1 MKHLSAFLDYYTTLT
16 VLYKQLGVKVSQ
28 CGTATKYK
36 VKFLL
41 ILSKLFKNYEFG
53 QWIKMYLRI
62 DRERTAYPYSS
73 SLQLLDLALPK
84 GFHSC
89 QQCFENIVNKKV

>member
-41 ILSKLFKNYEFG
+41 ILSKLFNNYEFG

-62 DRERTAYPYSS
+62 ARE
-73 SLQLLDLALPK
+73 
-84 GFHSC
+84 
-89 QQCFENIVNKKV
+89 